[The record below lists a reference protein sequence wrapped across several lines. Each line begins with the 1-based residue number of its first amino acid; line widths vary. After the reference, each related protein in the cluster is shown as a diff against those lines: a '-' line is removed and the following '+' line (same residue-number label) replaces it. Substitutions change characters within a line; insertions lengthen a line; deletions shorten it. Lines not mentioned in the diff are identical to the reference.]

1 MIALALATAIVMSI
15 NDLDWLQGSWRTR
28 ASIMKNGA
36 AWSEE
41 VWTEPAFGT
50 VLGVGRTVGG
60 LRTRS
65 FDFMRIASD
74 ENGIAFY
81 GAPNGASAVR
91 FPMVAF
97 QDKRIE
103 FANPGHDYPQRIS
116 YERQGDTLTAT
127 ISMMDGSKRVSW
139 TYLRR

>member
-1 MIALALATAIVMSI
+1 MIALALATALIASLD
-15 NDLDWLQGSWRTR
+15 DLSWLQGSWRTEVSVAR
-28 ASIMKNGA
+28 NGA
-36 AWSEE
+36 AWTEE
-41 VWTEPAFGT
+41 LWTEPAFGT

-65 FDFMRIASD
+65 FDFMRIAAD
-74 ENGIAFY
+74 RDGIAFY
-81 GAPNGASAVR
+81 GAPNGAPAVR

-97 QDKRIE
+97 EPNRIE
-103 FANPGHDYPQRIS
+103 FANPAHDYPQRIR

-139 TYLRR
+139 TYRRR